1 MIPDDTLQLEED
13 LQTLL
18 VPSELLVAEAKVV
31 QGLDARGIIVK
42 SDL

>member
-31 QGLDARGIIVK
+31 QGLDTRGIIVK